1 MRSNKRKAVELQRKD
16 MRAGPPTET
25 ATGSRKAAAFENR
38 ESVSF
43 ASFLDTEGFYVFK
56 VRDESM
62 IDDHIMEG
70 DCVLIQEILQVR
82 NDEIAAVSVDNGE
95 TTLKRFYREGSQVR
109 LQPANRKMEPTVIP
123 AERIRI
129 QGRVLA
135 VHRRCD

>member
-1 MRSNKRKAVELQRKD
+1 M
-16 MRAGPPTET
+16 
-25 ATGSRKAAAFENR
+25 
-38 ESVSF
+38 
-43 ASFLDTEGFYVFK
+43 FK